1 MSFKQIKKTRIYEEV
16 ADQIQKEIFDG
27 ELKPGDRLPSEREL
41 CKVFGVGRQAIREA
55 LRTLS
60 VMGLIEIN
68 SGIKGSVVKEAGITQ
83 YMEAVREHLS
93 LLFRVGEETILE
105 IMEVRKYIE
114 LGISQLAAQ
123 NADEAEIEDL
133 EHLIGEMEACNH
145 DIHAYFPLG
154 VEFHRKLALATKNQ
168 VFYLIWNIL
177 YDILLKGYTPIL
189 DELFPDG
196 PSRLIKL
203 NKDVL
208 KAIKSKDPKKIDR
221 AMENHAEKEKFDPR
235 ILVGGNRE
243 RALSHFQNNIKKEE
257 KS

>member
-27 ELKPGDRLPSEREL
+27 ELKPGESLPSEREL

-68 SGIKGSVVKEAGITQ
+68 SGIKGSVVKEVGITQ
-83 YMEAVREHLS
+83 YMEAVREHLF

-114 LGISQLAAQ
+114 FGISRSV
-123 NADEAEIEDL
+123 AEKATEEDFENL
-133 EHLIGEMEACNH
+133 DRLIREMKACGG

-154 VEFHRKLALATKNQ
+154 VEFHKQLALATKNQ
-168 VFYLIWNIL
+168 VFYLIWKIL
-177 YDILLKGYTPIL
+177 YDILLKGYTHIL
-189 DELFPDG
+189 NEIFPEG
-196 PSRLIKL
+196 PSKLIHL
-203 NKDVL
+203 NEEVL
-208 KAIKSKDPKKIDR
+208 QAIKSKDPQKIYR
-221 AMENHAEKEKFDPR
+221 AMENHAVQEMFDPG
-235 ILVGGNRE
+235 ILVGRRRE
-243 RALSHFQNNIKKEE
+243 KKKE
-257 KS
+257 K